1 MSQATNLYFVQ
12 EHFIYLKYLHIN
24 TFHTCTFKLVS
35 TFVQATNQQSLQY
48 GCVVEKEA
56 TNEVTHYVEK
66 PETYVSSLINCG
78 VYAMSL
84 KVLKFMEEQVE
95 QHGFDVEFAK

>member
-1 MSQATNLYFVQ
+1 MYKNISSILSTYILIL
-12 EHFIYLKYLHIN
+12 FIHA
-24 TFHTCTFKLVS
+24 HFKLAS